1 VNALNALIFTIL
13 GSVMGFLPMVFP
25 SWFPPTG
32 ADQSSTHAL
41 WLDVMGLVQAGMGL
55 SFLVRVQLIPFASRI
70 FSTIPAS
77 ETGSLA
83 LPEAR
88 GIPGR

>member
-1 VNALNALIFTIL
+1 
-13 GSVMGFLPMVFP
+13 
-25 SWFPPTG
+25 
-32 ADQSSTHAL
+32 
-41 WLDVMGLVQAGMGL
+41 MGLVQAGMGL

-83 LPEAR
+83 LSEAR